1 MLFNHVM
8 KIYPLNPEGAE
19 NPMEMTMSF
28 NLSQNTAREIQSAF
42 EAFQASETRLA
53 SSFGDD
59 MKTVH
64 IPAAK
69 AYSFL
74 RAEAE
79 AAGVSLSS
87 SSLWKGTSF
96 AGKEYKDYRAFMS
109 VLCDHEQTI
118 LELINDRNL
127 TSWLSALQTWK
138 KANRE
143 AKVKQEETWED
154 ALFKLMDKFEVSAT
168 VIAEYLLAMEEKGN
182 GVMSSKAALDV
193 VPLTTVD
200 PAKIKDKAKAK

>member
-1 MLFNHVM
+1 MPF
-8 KIYPLNPEGAE
+8 
-19 NPMEMTMSF
+19 T
-28 NLSQNTAREIQSAF
+28 LSQNTAREIQSAF

-79 AAGVSLSS
+79 QAGVSLSS

-96 AGKEYKDYRAFMS
+96 AGKDYKDYRAFMS
-109 VLCDHEQTI
+109 ALCDNEKEI
-118 LELINDRNL
+118 LELISDRKLN
-127 TSWLSALQTWK
+127 SWLSALQTWK

-143 AKVKQEETWED
+143 AKEKQEETWED

-168 VIAEYLLAMEEKGN
+168 EIAEYLLEMEEKSN
-182 GVMSSKAALDV
+182 DVISSKSALDV

-200 PAKIKDKAKAK
+200 PAKIKAKAKAKAA